1 MITREETTP
10 KQLKQTER
18 PEQLKE
24 PGQTERPEQAK
35 QTGQSE
41 RPEQLKQPEQTE
53 QPKQLEQQEQIKQPK
68 QLKQKKQT
76 EQTEQSIQSEKLKQP
91 EQEKQPEQLEQ
102 TKKSEQSEKLK
113 QKRQLKQQRQL
124 RQQKHNR
131 EHIRITFHM
140 AWPSI
145 VESFFVAFAGLVDSL
160 MVSSLGAYAVAAV
173 GLTTQPKFL
182 GLSLFFASNVAI
194 SALVARRRGEENPE
208 EANRILCT
216 ALLFILIMGTVLSVL
231 LVAFASPIIRLCGST
246 AETHN
251 SAVAYFRIIMGG
263 MIFNCIQMG
272 INSAQRGAGNTKIT
286 MRTNVTSN
294 TVNIIFN
301 YLLINGH
308 FGFPALGIHGAALAT
323 VLGTAVACIMSIVS
337 ILKSDRFISLPYILQ
352 NKVWPA
358 ARTLHNLIHVGY
370 SVFFEQ
376 VLMRIGFMMTAI
388 MAAKQGTDA
397 MAAHQVGMN
406 IMGLS
411 FSFGDGLQAAAVALI
426 GRSLG
431 AGDGKMAK
439 EFGSICRMFGGVI
452 SVCLAVLYFFG
463 ARPLMSL
470 FFEDGHI
477 VELGVGIMRVIIF
490 VVAFQISQV
499 VYMGCLRGAGDTLY
513 TAVASTVSVTF
524 IRTAGSYLG
533 GYAFGGGIVGI
544 WFGVLADQISRFLFA
559 SARFKKGKWTQI
571 KI

>member
-1 MITREETTP
+1 M
-10 KQLKQTER
+10 
-18 PEQLKE
+18 
-24 PGQTERPEQAK
+24 
-35 QTGQSE
+35 
-41 RPEQLKQPEQTE
+41 
-53 QPKQLEQQEQIKQPK
+53 
-68 QLKQKKQT
+68 
-76 EQTEQSIQSEKLKQP
+76 
-91 EQEKQPEQLEQ
+91 EQEI
-102 TKKSEQSEKLK
+102 
-113 QKRQLKQQRQL
+113 QKNKRP
-124 RQQKHNR
+124 KHDR
-131 EHIRITFHM
+131 ENIRITFNM

-145 VESFFVAFAGLVDSL
+145 IESFFVAFAGLVDSL
-160 MVSSLGAYAVAAV
+160 MVSSLGSYAVAAV
-173 GLTTQPKFL
+173 GLTTQPKFI
-182 GLSLFFASNVAI
+182 GLSLFFALNVAI
-194 SALVARRRGEENPE
+194 SALVARRRGEENSK
-208 EANRILCT
+208 EANRILST
-216 ALLFILIMGTVLSVL
+216 AILFILAAAVILSILFVVL
-231 LVAFASPIIRLCGST
+231 ADPIIHLCGST
-246 AETHN
+246 PETHD

-301 YLLINGH
+301 YLLITGH

-323 VLGTAVACIMSIVS
+323 VLGTVVACIMSVLS
-337 ILKSDRFISLPYILQ
+337 ILRPEGFISLPYIIK
-352 NKVWPA
+352 NKVYPA
-358 ARTLHNLIHVGY
+358 AECFFHLIRVGY

-376 VLMRIGFMMTAI
+376 ILMRIGFMMTAI

-431 AGDGKMAK
+431 AGDEELAK
-439 EFGSICRMFGGVI
+439 EYGRICRMFGGII
-452 SVCLAVLYFFG
+452 SVCLAVIYFVG

-470 FFEDGHI
+470 FFVEEHI
-477 VELGVGIMRVIIF
+477 VAIGVSIMRVIIF

-499 VYMGCLRGAGDTLY
+499 VYMGCLRGAGDTFY
-513 TAVASTVSVTF
+513 TAVASTISVTF
-524 IRTAGSYLG
+524 IRTIGSYLG
-533 GYAFGGGIVGI
+533 GYVLGFGIVGI
-544 WFGVLADQISRFLFA
+544 WLGVLADQISRFLFA